1 MQKYHSTLSNEFSS
15 KRSLFTFLL
24 IFCFTFSWSQS
35 SKHPQQFSFEKKV
48 PKTFDANRL
57 ASLDSVFQQLVDN
70 GTIPHAVTFVAHHGK
85 VVHNKAF
92 GWRNIENKVPCKT
105 NDLFRMA
112 SQTKAIT
119 AVAVLQ
125 LMEQGKILLD
135 DPIKKYIPEFANPK
149 VLTSFNSKDSSF
161 TSVPANKDITIRHLL
176 THTSGISYGNAS
188 TRPIYDK
195 MGIPISPLYSPDN
208 ISLGDVIKKLATC
221 PVEHNPGEKF
231 SYGMSIDVLGYL
243 IEVVSGMQVDKYFRI
258 NIFEPLGMN
267 STYFYL
273 PESFENRMVTLYEK
287 QLNKTLKPNLQANG
301 IYQTFPYAG
310 AKTLFST
317 GAGLSGPIEDYAKF
331 CQMILNEGEFNGHR
345 ILGRKTVEMMRKNE
359 VGDLRGEIGFGLAF
373 DDFRKEYSF
382 RSIASEGSLR
392 WGGMFGTDYIIDP
405 KEDLILLFYINLQPN
420 NSGVDFKVL
429 FHNLVYQA
437 LK

>member
-1 MQKYHSTLSNEFSS
+1 MKNITLFFSTNRYLITCLLLFCSTLS
-15 KRSLFTFLL
+15 
-24 IFCFTFSWSQS
+24 WSQT
-35 SKHPQQFSFEKKV
+35 SKHAQHFSYEKKV

-57 ASLDSVFQQLVDN
+57 ARLDSVFQQLVDN

-92 GWRNIENKVPCKT
+92 GWRNIENKVPCRT
-105 NDLFRMA
+105 DDLFRMA

-149 VLTSFNSKDSSF
+149 VLKTFNPQDSSF

-195 MGIPISPLYSPDN
+195 MGIPISPLYSLDN
-208 ISLGDVIKKLATC
+208 IRLGDVIKKLATC
-221 PVEHNPGEKF
+221 PLEHNPGEKF
-231 SYGMSIDVLGYL
+231 SYGMSVDVLGYL
-243 IEVVSGMQVDKYFRI
+243 IEVVSGMSVDQYFKI

-267 STYFYL
+267 NTYFYL
-273 PESFENRMVTLYEK
+273 PESLENKMVTLYQKE
-287 QLNKTLKPNLQANG
+287 LNQALKLNLQANG
-301 IYQTFPYAG
+301 IFQTFPYSG
-310 AKTLFST
+310 AKTFFST
-317 GAGLSGPIEDYAKF
+317 GAGLSGPIEDYAKL
-331 CQMILNEGEFNGHR
+331 CQMLLNEGEFNGHR

-420 NSGVDFKVL
+420 SSGTDFKVL

-437 LK
+437 LR

>member
-1 MQKYHSTLSNEFSS
+1 MQIIQVKKSNQYSS
-15 KRSLFTFLL
+15 KIALL
-24 IFCFTFSWSQS
+24 VYLLVFSVTFSWAQS
-35 SKHPQQFSFEKKV
+35 SKHPQQFSYEKKV
-48 PKTFDANRL
+48 PKTFDADRL
-57 ASLDSVFQQLVDN
+57 ARLDSVLQQLVDN

-92 GWRNIENKVPCKT
+92 GWRSIENKIPCST
-105 NDLFRMA
+105 TDIFRMA

-149 VLTSFNSKDSSF
+149 VLSTVNPQDSSY
-161 TSVPANKDITIRHLL
+161 TSIPANKDITIRHLL
-176 THTSGISYGNAS
+176 THTSGISYGWSNI
-188 TRPIYDK
+188 RLVYDK
-195 MGIPISPLYSPDN
+195 MGIPISPMYSLQN
-208 ISLGDVIKKLATC
+208 ISLGDVIKKLAAC
-221 PVEHNPGEKF
+221 PLEHNPGEKF
-231 SYGMSIDVLGYL
+231 TYGMSVDVLGYL
-243 IEVVSGMQVDKYFRI
+243 IEIVTGMPVNEYFKK
-258 NIFEPLGMN
+258 NIFEPLEMN
-267 STYFYL
+267 NTFFYF
-273 PESFENRMVTLYEK
+273 PENRVNNMVTLYEK
-287 QLNKTLKPNLQANG
+287 EADKALKQNIRADAIFQ
-301 IYQTFPYAG
+301 IFPYSG

-317 GAGLSGPIEDYAKF
+317 GAGLSGSIEDYAKF
-331 CQMILNEGEFNGHR
+331 CQMILNDGEFNGKR
-345 ILGRKTVEMMRKNE
+345 ILSRKTIELMRKNQ

-420 NSGVDFKVL
+420 ASGIDFKVL

>member
-1 MQKYHSTLSNEFSS
+1 MTNTFIS
-15 KRSLFTFLL
+15 KRIFLTYLL
-24 IFCFTFSWSQS
+24 IFCFAFSWSQTC
-35 SKHPQQFSFEKKV
+35 KHPQHFSYVKKV
-48 PKTFDANRL
+48 PTTFDANRL
-57 ASLDSVFQQLVDN
+57 ARLDSVFQQLVDN

-92 GWRNIENKVPCKT
+92 GWRNIENKIPCGT
-105 NDLFRMA
+105 DDIFRMA

-135 DPIKKYIPEFANPK
+135 DPIKKYIPEFSNPK
-149 VLTSFNSKDSSF
+149 VIKTFNAADSSF
-161 TSVPANKDITIRHLL
+161 TSSPASKDITIRHLL
-176 THTSGISYGNAS
+176 THTSGISYGNGNM
-188 TRPIYDK
+188 RIVYDK
-195 MGIPISPLYSPDN
+195 MGIPISPLYCLEN
-208 ISLGDVIKKLATC
+208 ITLGQVIKKLAAC
-221 PVEHNPGEKF
+221 PLEHNPGEKF

-243 IEVVSGMQVDKYFRI
+243 IEVVSGMPVDKYFKI

-267 STYFYL
+267 NTFFYL
-273 PESFENRMVTLYEK
+273 PQNLENRLVTLYQK
-287 QLNKTLKPNLQANG
+287 QLNQALKTNLQANG
-301 IYQTFPYAG
+301 IFQTFPYAG
-310 AKTLFST
+310 AKTFFST
-317 GAGLSGPIEDYAKF
+317 GAGLSGTIEDYAKF
-331 CQMILNEGEFNGHR
+331 CQMILNEGEFNGKR
-345 ILGRKTVEMMRKNE
+345 ILGRKTIEMMRKNE

-373 DDFRKEYSF
+373 DDFRKEYSY

-420 NSGVDFKVL
+420 LSEIDFKVL

-437 LK
+437 IK